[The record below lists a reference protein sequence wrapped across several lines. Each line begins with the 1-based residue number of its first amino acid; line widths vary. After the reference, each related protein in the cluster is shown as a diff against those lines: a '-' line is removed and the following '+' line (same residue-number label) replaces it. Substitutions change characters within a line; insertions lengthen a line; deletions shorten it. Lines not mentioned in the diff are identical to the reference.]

1 MLQDLDDG
9 VEATIGQLSGAL
21 TRIRDAAQV
30 TASAPAPEVEADLVS
45 TQAEAQSPEAD
56 DPAPVTEEA
65 TEPDAPIEDAEPVD
79 PPGEDDDAA
88 SYEDDWYRFL
98 KHTQGPEAT

>member
-1 MLQDLDDG
+1 MPLRPPYLPPPR
-9 VEATIGQLSGAL
+9 
-21 TRIRDAAQV
+21 RI
-30 TASAPAPEVEADLVS
+30 EADLVS

-56 DPAPVTEEA
+56 VPTPVTEEA
-65 TEPDAPIEDAEPVD
+65 TEPDAPVEDAEPVD